1 MFANQRGLSG
11 VVNADAGRKDV
22 GREAV
27 QQRSDLDGREYAV
40 VAMHRTERFVDD
52 EDEYRSQFEIKRW
65 WSTIPSLRQTE
76 SKCRD
81 PDQRKSKIAKTAQ
94 NPDIVPLS
102 APNNAT
108 GLHTLFVIAAE
119 VNAIPL
125 PPISDRHGVR
135 LPPAQHCLTNVNFG
149 IVPNPPPEDFD
160 DFEEPQPA
168 RSSTA
173 AAAAASQTGTTA
185 TAAGASQSTQADTQ
199 ASTLF
204 DSAPTRTGV
213 HGDDEDYDDDND
225 DEEDPDDGDVSMTT
239 VHPSQSQPTAESQ
252 PEAKDSEQQEA
263 ARGVKRSL
271 DEDEEYD

>member
-1 MFANQRGLSG
+1 MLLAL
-11 VVNADAGRKDV
+11 A
-22 GREAV
+22 
-27 QQRSDLDGREYAV
+27 
-40 VAMHRTERFVDD
+40 
-52 EDEYRSQFEIKRW
+52 
-65 WSTIPSLRQTE
+65 ST
-76 SKCRD
+76 
-81 PDQRKSKIAKTAQ
+81 
-94 NPDIVPLS
+94 
-102 APNNAT
+102 
-108 GLHTLFVIAAE
+108 